1 LDVEGWKRAAA
12 EAAAK
17 LAQDGMVV
25 GLGSGST
32 VTEIVRALA
41 KVKPKSTF
49 VPASSSTERLAT
61 ELGLKMGSLDDYNKF
76 DLVLDGADEVGPD
89 FNLIKGRGG
98 AHTREKILARGA
110 KRLVIVVDKTKLVQK
125 LGERSP
131 VPVEILPFIRDKS
144 LGFAHK
150 HVMEKLAELGGKPKL
165 RVEKDGVPFVTDN
178 GNYILD
184 VNFGVISDP
193 AKLERDLGYLS
204 QIGVVENG
212 LFINLTDEV
221 LVGYD
226 GGCKRLRSKKDF
238 LKFMPKERNKA

>member
-1 LDVEGWKRAAA
+1 
-12 EAAAK
+12 
-17 LAQDGMVV
+17 
-25 GLGSGST
+25 
-32 VTEIVRALA
+32 
-41 KVKPKSTF
+41 
-49 VPASSSTERLAT
+49 VPASSSTEKLAVK
-61 ELGLKMGSLDDYNKF
+61 LGLKMSSLDDYGEF
-76 DLVLDGADEVGPD
+76 DLVLDGADEVDPD

-110 KRLVIVVDKTKLVQK
+110 KRLVIAVDKTKLARK

-144 LGFAHK
+144 LAFAHK
-150 HVMEKLAELGGKPKL
+150 HVMEKLVGLGGKPML
-165 RVEKDGVPFVTDN
+165 RVGKDGKPFVTDN

-193 AKLERDLGYLS
+193 AALERKLS
-204 QIGVVENG
+204 ELAQIGVVENG

-226 GGCKRLRSKKDF
+226 GGCKRLRTKEDF
-238 LKFMPKERNKA
+238 LKFMDKCGAL